1 VATLQFESPL
11 HWPASIPA
19 TPRANQ
25 RSDHGFPAQ
34 TLSESIGYLEQEL
47 KELHASGALSL
58 DVEQPLVER
67 LRKKVGSRTGIAL
80 TIKYHGRTYH
90 LTCDRWLTVEANI
103 YALHLAL
110 RQWRNM
116 ERWGIATIPQLL
128 AGFVPSVAA
137 HASAPANSGVIW
149 MEALGLGTTATLD
162 DAVAVYH
169 RRAKQVSHDQ
179 EAMTRLNQM
188 MEEARAYFSS
198 QNG

>member
-1 VATLQFESPL
+1 VAILQFESPL
-11 HWPASIPA
+11 QWPASVHA

-47 KELHASGALSL
+47 KDLHATGVLSL
-58 DVEQPLVER
+58 DIEQPTVER

-80 TIKYHGRTYH
+80 TVKYHGRTYD

-128 AGFVPSVAA
+128 CGFEPHAA
-137 HASAPANSGVIW
+137 VQPSAPRALGAW

-188 MEEARAYFSS
+188 MDEARAYFSS